1 MNIVALL
8 PTGNKLYGG
17 AYRGQRITSLALMD
31 NGRVIGSAGRKT
43 VNMSVTDFLAL
54 TVR

>member
-1 MNIVALL
+1 MNIVSTL

-17 AYRGQRITSLALMD
+17 PFKGQKVTSLMLMD
-31 NGRVIGSAGRKT
+31 NGQVLGFAGKKT
-43 VNMSVTDFLAL
+43 INMSVSVFLTL

>member
-17 AYRGQRITSLALMD
+17 PFKGQKVTSLALMD

-43 VNMSVTDFLAL
+43 VNMSVSDFLAL

>member
-8 PTGNKLYGG
+8 PTGNKLYGHG
-17 AYRGQRITSLALMD
+17 FKGQKVTSLALMS
-31 NGRVIGSAGRKT
+31 NGQVCGTAGKKT
-43 VNMSVTDFLAL
+43 VNMSVSDFLAL